1 MRREVA
7 RCHFQGEL
15 VVVYVDIK
23 IMHMHIYLF
32 YVACISLCLMH
43 LELA

>member
-1 MRREVA
+1 MRREVV
-7 RCHFQGEL
+7 RCHIQGEL
-15 VVVYVDIK
+15 LVYVDIETV
-23 IMHMHIYLF
+23 HMHIYLF